1 MAVDPSARDVPLC
14 PLKAITGIY
23 CPFCGSLRAVHA
35 LAHLD
40 LATALDHNVLF
51 TLSVPFLVVGW
62 VVWLGVSRG
71 WTRPSW
77 WRADPPVP
85 LVLGLVLF
93 AFAGGAQRPGP
104 GLARQRRLTTAA
116 VRTGPPGRGP
126 FAVRFVRPTIWAERT
141 RTHGD
146 TRRTTR
152 ISGPMG
158 YNMWH

>member
-1 MAVDPSARDVPLC
+1 MSAPVEAPGPAATADASGPWSGPVVVGALAVAGTALLAAVDPSARDVPLC
-14 PLKAITGIY
+14 PLKAITGLD

-40 LATALDHNVLF
+40 LATALDHNVLV

-93 AFAGGAQRPGP
+93 AFAVVRNVPALGWLGSGA
-104 GLARQRRLTTAA
+104 
-116 VRTGPPGRGP
+116 
-126 FAVRFVRPTIWAERT
+126 
-141 RTHGD
+141 
-146 TRRTTR
+146 
-152 ISGPMG
+152 
-158 YNMWH
+158 

>member
-1 MAVDPSARDVPLC
+1 MSAPVEAPGPAATADASGPWSGPVVVGALAVAGTALLAAVDPSARDVPLC
-14 PLKAITGIY
+14 PLKAITGLD

-85 LVLGLVLF
+85 QVLGHVLF
-93 AFAGGAQRPGP
+93 AFAEVRNLPALGWLGSGA
-104 GLARQRRLTTAA
+104 
-116 VRTGPPGRGP
+116 
-126 FAVRFVRPTIWAERT
+126 
-141 RTHGD
+141 
-146 TRRTTR
+146 
-152 ISGPMG
+152 
-158 YNMWH
+158 